1 MNSFEIECFL
11 WQNVPGT
18 YLPVPLNACNVSG
31 IDIVTELLM
40 ITSTNFE
47 YDVCSLML
55 SQVSILQIYVIVSP
69 ISAINFTLICYY
81 SLLSILTISCINTKL
96 STHAYAPGAI
106 YAARNTIVVSCA

>member
-18 YLPVPLNACNVSG
+18 YLPVPLNACNVSA

-40 ITSTNFE
+40 IMSTNFE

-55 SQVSILQIYVIVSP
+55 SQVSILQIYVSP

-81 SLLSILTISCINTKL
+81 SLFILSILTISYINTKL
-96 STHAYAPGAI
+96 STHSYAL
-106 YAARNTIVVSCA
+106 AAMELYTLPEIP

>member
-18 YLPVPLNACNVSG
+18 YLPVLLNACNVSG

-40 ITSTNFE
+40 IMSTNFE

-55 SQVSILQIYVIVSP
+55 SQVSILQIYRV
-69 ISAINFTLICYY
+69 AQ
-81 SLLSILTISCINTKL
+81 K
-96 STHAYAPGAI
+96 
-106 YAARNTIVVSCA
+106 